1 MGTWSPLS
9 TVLNTVNEFQNLNH
23 TITYS
28 ETVGFVTTDY
38 PVTITAV
45 SSYTTEIRD
54 KDNNI
59 TAGTGSKVIPTL
71 NISGN
76 TITGYYSEAFDNEIQ
91 YRDNDDSISTVNRFS
106 DINKTNLSEL
116 IYCLADT
123 TNRKTFSYIAT
134 ASNGATQ
141 TYTIN
146 VDNDWNTERDEILRY
161 IAQAKLTSRPKQY
174 IVPVP
179 QNEAEYQK
187 YGKEEK
193 FTSISAEWININGDV
208 RPMNTAKNSQA
219 FWTTTK

>member
-9 TVLNTVNEFQNLNH
+9 TQLNTVIEFQNLNH

-45 SSYTTEIRD
+45 DSYATEIRD

-59 TAGTGSKVIPTL
+59 TAGTGSRTIPTL
-71 NISGN
+71 KILNN
-76 TITGYYSEAFDNEIQ
+76 TITGYYSEAFDNQIQ
-91 YRDNDDSISTVNRFS
+91 YRDNDDIIFTVNRFS

-146 VDNDWNTERDEILRY
+146 VDNNWNTERDELLRY
-161 IAQAKLTSRPKQY
+161 IAQAKLSSHPKVY
-174 IVPVP
+174 TPPVP

-187 YGKEEK
+187 YGKEQK
-193 FTSISAEWININGDV
+193 FTGISVEWININGDV

-219 FWTTTK
+219 FWTITK